1 MKVWLIDFIWR
12 KSPTFLYL
20 PFLVYKETVES
31 FTASSASL
39 TRVDRTKL
47 GPPPVSPKPRIN
59 KPAPLVIENSNF
71 NNFNHCRPP
80 GYEESMA
87 NMTQREAS
95 AAPNEEDLDN
105 PLPLPPRD
113 RTRPTVPT
121 KPRHQRKH
129 PLIYPANAPNP
140 SRWTG
145 CGGTSN
151 DDNSNPESPMSP
163 SLISSAGQGLSAEV
177 NLVSLPPAKPPR
189 AACNLDDSYDSQ
201 IASELEALDDM
212 EEESNQSVTSSS
224 SLYQSKDHV
233 SCEDLLDFACDRP
246 NSKRTRG
253 PAQGTDSDEV
263 SFKLKQRIYF
273 KDEIFMHQL
282 YTGSNHA
289 EGFREGEDFAGRM
302 PCCS

>member
-1 MKVWLIDFIWR
+1 MENI
-12 KSPTFLYL
+12 
-20 PFLVYKETVES
+20 
-31 FTASSASL
+31 ASSSL
-39 TRVDRTKL
+39 ARIDRGKLSL

-71 NNFNHCRPP
+71 NNFNHYRPP
-80 GYEESMA
+80 GYDESMA
-87 NMTQREAS
+87 QPSSAWLREQACMK
-95 AAPNEEDLDN
+95 EEDGEEGDNN

-113 RTRPTVPT
+113 RTRPTVPS

-129 PLIYPANAPNP
+129 PLIYPTNLPNP
-140 SRWTG
+140 NRWG
-145 CGGTSN
+145 VGNEG
-151 DDNSNPESPMSP
+151 NSNPDSPLSP
-163 SLISSAGQGLSAEV
+163 PSTGTMNLPSSSIEA
-177 NLVSLPPAKPPR
+177 NLPSLPPAKPPR

-212 EEESNQSVTSSS
+212 EEETNQSVTSSS

-263 SFKLKQRIYF
+263 ILCYNAVGRGRLSTAYF
-273 KDEIFMHQL
+273 CRFGSCKKFWEKKKPPRTNVFRRWTKPSGIFIRQL
-282 YTGSNHA
+282 N
-289 EGFREGEDFAGRM
+289 
-302 PCCS
+302 

>member
-1 MKVWLIDFIWR
+1 
-12 KSPTFLYL
+12 
-20 PFLVYKETVES
+20 
-31 FTASSASL
+31 
-39 TRVDRTKL
+39 
-47 GPPPVSPKPRIN
+47 
-59 KPAPLVIENSNF
+59 LVIENSNF
-71 NNFNHCRPP
+71 NNFNHYRPH

-87 NMTQREAS
+87 QPSNSWLREQAS
-95 AAPNEEDLDN
+95 VKEEEGEDGDNN

-129 PLIYPANAPNP
+129 PLIYPTNLPNP
-140 SRWTG
+140 NRWG
-145 CGGTSN
+145 VSSEG
-151 DDNSNPESPMSP
+151 NSNPDSPLSPPLTGNMSLP
-163 SLISSAGQGLSAEV
+163 TTEV
-177 NLVSLPPAKPPR
+177 NLSSLPPAKPPR

-212 EEESNQSVTSSS
+212 EEETNQSVTSSS

-263 SFKLKQRIYF
+263 IYGLFKCNTILTFFSSFRFELCKRFWEKRKPRLMNAFQHWMKPSGMSTKL
-273 KDEIFMHQL
+273 L
-282 YTGSNHA
+282 N
-289 EGFREGEDFAGRM
+289 
-302 PCCS
+302 

>member
-1 MKVWLIDFIWR
+1 M
-12 KSPTFLYL
+12 
-20 PFLVYKETVES
+20 ES
-31 FTASSASL
+31 IAFASL
-39 TRVDRTKL
+39 ARVDRGKL
-47 GPPPVSPKPRIN
+47 GPPPVSPKPRLN

-71 NNFNHCRPP
+71 NNFNHYRPP

-87 NMTQREAS
+87 QPSNSWLREQAS
-95 AAPNEEDLDN
+95 VKEEEGEDGDNN

-129 PLIYPANAPNP
+129 PLIYPTNLPNP
-140 SRWTG
+140 NRWG
-145 CGGTSN
+145 VSSEG
-151 DDNSNPESPMSP
+151 NSNPDSPLSPPLTGNMSLP
-163 SLISSAGQGLSAEV
+163 PTEV
-177 NLVSLPPAKPPR
+177 NLSSLPPAKPPR

-212 EEESNQSVTSSS
+212 EEETNQSVTSSS

-263 SFKLKQRIYF
+263 IYGFFKFNTILTF
-273 KDEIFMHQL
+273 FPPL
-282 YTGSNHA
+282 GSNYA
-289 EGFREGEDFAGRM
+289 KGFGKRENLA
-302 PCCS
+302 